1 MVPRRMKSNPKRRLS
16 NGPDHVRLE
25 AVREQVRYRGSPL
38 HKRSPGDYGLTPPS
52 DPRPNKTLCD
62 GVSVFQREVAQELLE
77 QGIGRG
83 LVSADRENDF
93 PRYVWAITQDGVVVE
108 ARCDDFE
115 RGQYHGYP
123 LDAADPMSEL
133 VRRRW
138 QEAEG

>member
-1 MVPRRMKSNPKRRLS
+1 MVPRRRKGNPKRRLS

-83 LVSADRENDF
+83 WLARTVRMIFPATYGRSRKTVS
-93 PRYVWAITQDGVVVE
+93 WWK
-108 ARCDDFE
+108 
-115 RGQYHGYP
+115 HGAMTSN
-123 LDAADPMSEL
+123 AASIM
-133 VRRRW
+133 VIRW
-138 QEAEG
+138 MQQTR